1 MRFWIRIHDWPLWKR
16 WLLKAVVLALTVLIV
31 CFPHPV
37 LLARHLGHW
46 SEPNAMID
54 AESKALDPLVP
65 ELMNSLPDGANRDTH
80 PKEILRAVEL
90 LVYKKLPYA
99 FDWDT
104 WGMADYMPTVDE
116 ALAMGRED
124 CDGRAVVGASL
135 LKRIGFES
143 QLRTDGAHVWVTTPQ
158 GDTMGPGKVSMIETT
173 PTGVKVNTQW
183 LWTMP
188 RILAVNTGL
197 FPLVRELIIAV
208 VLWGL
213 LLHPAMRRY
222 RMVVIGTL
230 IIGGLFLLRSGGN
243 LQRGE
248 SMTLVWLGIAALV
261 AALICCRI
269 GGRRKETPEA
279 ATELGFNPS
288 NN

>member
-1 MRFWIRIHDWPLWKR
+1 
-16 WLLKAVVLALTVLIV
+16 
-31 CFPHPV
+31 
-37 LLARHLGHW
+37 
-46 SEPNAMID
+46 
-54 AESKALDPLVP
+54 
-65 ELMNSLPDGANRDTH
+65 
-80 PKEILRAVEL
+80 
-90 LVYKKLPYA
+90 
-99 FDWDT
+99 
-104 WGMADYMPTVDE
+104 
-116 ALAMGRED
+116 MGRED

-143 QLRTDGAHVWVTTPQ
+143 QLKTDGAHVWVTTPQ

-213 LLHPAMRRY
+213 LLHPMMRRY

-248 SMTLVWLGIAALV
+248 SMTLVWLGIAALI
-261 AALICCRI
+261 AALICCHI
-269 GGRRKETPEA
+269 GGRRKETPEV
-279 ATELGFNPS
+279 ATESAFNPS